1 MNIAHVNLNNLKFN
15 SNQPK
20 WEFLQITNKWKPPK
34 NANDKQDLFKMPQHK
49 VNLYKTSDDDRSLI
63 VSLNVLDCK
72 NPNAIFS
79 FYCIKLNRKKS
90 KSIGLTFSIN
100 NFDKKDLKKVA
111 KTNEKLVTSG
121 EICKRLIVTNE
132 AYIIVPY
139 ISDLSSETT
148 YVLRI
153 VYENV
158 NNNNSDSDNDEEE
171 LEDYELVEG
180 DEESEDEDDANDEN
194 KKNNKQNKK
203 KIIYRKST
211 GKK

>member
-1 MNIAHVNLNNLKFN
+1 
-15 SNQPK
+15 
-20 WEFLQITNKWKPPK
+20 
-34 NANDKQDLFKMPQHK
+34 MPQHK

-79 FYCIKLNRKKS
+79 FYCFKLNRKKS

-211 GKK
+211 GKKQLQTHLRIL